1 MNRNTIRLVV
11 ILATASI
18 LGITIT
24 QFYWMKRVFDI
35 KEREF
40 NLSVNNALKMVSERL
55 CDCEEENLPS
65 RNPVDQI
72 SSTYFVV
79 SVNENIDP
87 AYLDYYLRDELS
99 KRNVKVDFEY
109 GIYDCRVE
117 NMVYTKYVKQD
128 GEAEDKIPEIPA
140 LTDAPFKRDQ
150 SYFGVHFP
158 GKTSNLISQMGI
170 WIFSSFV
177 LLLVIVFFGYT
188 LFVILK
194 QKRLSEIQK
203 DFINNMTHEFK
214 TPISTISISSE
225 VLKDPEIIKSPER
238 LLNYASII
246 QNESHRLKGQVERVL
261 QMASLEENHFGL
273 KKEELNIHEII
284 KYAIDSIKLSLEEKK
299 GAIQYGLDAEKA
311 TLKADKL
318 HLTNIIYNLLDN
330 AVKYS
335 KRIPNIRLITRN
347 ERQGIVIGIEDNG
360 IGIESSLQKKIFNKF
375 FRVPTGNVHD
385 VKGFGLGL
393 NYVNMVAKAH
403 NGEITVES
411 KPGVGSRFSIYL
423 PFS

>member
-1 MNRNTIRLVV
+1 
-11 ILATASI
+11 
-18 LGITIT
+18 
-24 QFYWMKRVFDI
+24 
-35 KEREF
+35 
-40 NLSVNNALKMVSERL
+40 
-55 CDCEEENLPS
+55 
-65 RNPVDQI
+65 
-72 SSTYFVV
+72 
-79 SVNENIDP
+79 
-87 AYLDYYLRDELS
+87 
-99 KRNVKVDFEY
+99 
-109 GIYDCRVE
+109 
-117 NMVYTKYVKQD
+117 
-128 GEAEDKIPEIPA
+128 
-140 LTDAPFKRDQ
+140 
-150 SYFGVHFP
+150 
-158 GKTSNLISQMGI
+158 
-170 WIFSSFV
+170 
-177 LLLVIVFFGYT
+177 
-188 LFVILK
+188 
-194 QKRLSEIQK
+194 
-203 DFINNMTHEFK
+203 MTHEFK

-299 GAIQYGLDAEKA
+299 GAIQYGLDAEKSII
-311 TLKADKL
+311 KADKL

-335 KRIPNIRLITRN
+335 KRIPNIRLVTRN

-403 NGEITVES
+403 KGEITVES
-411 KPGVGSRFSIYL
+411 KPGIGSRFSIYL

>member
-1 MNRNTIRLVV
+1 MSRNTIRLVV
-11 ILATASI
+11 ILATVSI
-18 LGITIT
+18 LGITII

-35 KEREF
+35 KDREF
-40 NLSVNNALKMVSERL
+40 NLSVNNALKTVSERL

-65 RNPVDQI
+65 RNPVDQM
-72 SSTYFVV
+72 SSTYFIV
-79 SVNENIDP
+79 SVNEKIEP
-87 AYLDYYLRDELS
+87 AYLDHYLRDELG

-109 GIYDCRVE
+109 GIYDCQAE

-128 GEAEDKIPEIPA
+128 GESEDKIPEIPA
-140 LTDAPFKRDQ
+140 LTNAPFKRDQ

-158 GKTSNLISQMGI
+158 GKTSNLISQMDI
-170 WIFSSFV
+170 WIFSSIV

-261 QMASLEENHFGL
+261 QMATLEENHFGL
-273 KKEELNIHEII
+273 KKEELNVHEII
-284 KYAIDSIKLSLEEKK
+284 KYAIDNIKLSLDEKK

-330 AVKYS
+330 AIKYC
-335 KRIPNIRLITRN
+335 KQIPDIRLVTRN
-347 ERQGIVIGIEDNG
+347 ERHGIVIGIEDNG

-375 FRVPTGNVHD
+375 FRVPTGNIHD

-411 KPGVGSRFSIYL
+411 KPGIGSRFSIYL

>member
-1 MNRNTIRLVV
+1 MSRNTIRLVV
-11 ILATASI
+11 ILATVSI

-40 NLSVNNALKMVSERL
+40 NLSVNNALKKVSERL

-65 RNPVDQI
+65 RNPVDQM

-87 AYLDYYLRDELS
+87 TYLDYYLRDELS

-117 NMVYTKYVKQD
+117 NMVYTKYVTQD
-128 GEAEDKIPEIPA
+128 GESEDKIPNIPA
-140 LTDAPFKRDQ
+140 LTNAPFKRDQ

-158 GKTSNLISQMGI
+158 GKTSNLISQMDI

-273 KKEELNIHEII
+273 NKEELNIHDII

-299 GAIQYGLDAEKA
+299 GAIQYGLDAEKS

-360 IGIESSLQKKIFNKF
+360 IGIDSSLQKKIFNKF

-393 NYVNMVAKAH
+393 NYVNMVTKAH
-403 NGEITVES
+403 KGEITVES